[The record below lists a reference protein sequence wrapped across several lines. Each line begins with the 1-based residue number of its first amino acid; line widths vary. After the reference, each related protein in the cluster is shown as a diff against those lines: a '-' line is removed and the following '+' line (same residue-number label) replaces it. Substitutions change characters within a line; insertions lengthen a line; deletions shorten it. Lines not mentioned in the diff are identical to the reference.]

1 MPSIIILSH
10 FKYILSFVNCQQFLK
25 CRVSVSAGLPNITGY
40 AADIIFNK
48 IYVIYGGI
56 FKSVI
61 NNGTFWDS
69 NKGDSYVGDR
79 RHVELDASKAN
90 ALYGKSTTVTPL
102 SLKCKFYIKF

>member
-1 MPSIIILSH
+1 M
-10 FKYILSFVNCQQFLK
+10 K
-25 CRVSVSAGLPNITGY
+25 CEVSVVAGLPNITGY

-48 IYVIYGGI
+48 VYVIYGGI
-56 FKSVI
+56 FKSVN

-79 RHVELDASKAN
+79 RHVELDASNAN